1 MGPSAHHIAAAQLAG
16 RIAALADPL
25 TVTASVTVAAYRV
38 R

>member
-1 MGPSAHHIAAAQLAG
+1 MGPSAHHISAAQLAD